1 MKNRLIIT
9 VSDIKGTKSYNIH
22 QFVKKILV
30 SIVLIT
36 LLILGGSFWFISY
49 LNEEVDTVKKNKE
62 TEFKILNEKEEKL
75 LAQNKLYSIQIKNK
89 VNDIDELNQK
99 LDEIHTIIGVGKDA
113 TKDEIT
119 KKTLS
124 AIDLNK
130 KKYTLRVIPSG
141 KPLDKIKTSSNFGY
155 RINPITKRKQFH
167 RGLDLAA
174 PRKTPIRATADG
186 IVEYVQPKNVGDY
199 GRVIKISHNY
209 GFKTVFGHMSK
220 TYPKVGDIVKKGQII
235 GLVGSSG
242 RSTGPHLHYEI
253 KYASTLLSPK
263 NFINWNLKTYESIF
277 KKERKVEW
285 ESLINLIKDQH
296 PMALQ

>member
-22 QFVKKILV
+22 QFVRKILIG
-30 SIVLIT
+30 IVLVT

-130 KKYTLRVIPSG
+130 KKYTLMVIPNG
-141 KPLDKIKTSSNFGY
+141 KPLKQSRVSSNFGY

-186 IVEYVQPKNVGDY
+186 IVEHVQSKNIGDY
-199 GRVIKISHNY
+199 GRVIRLSHNY
-209 GFKTVFGHMSK
+209 GFKSTFAHMSK
-220 TYPKVGDIVKKGQII
+220 TYVKLGDIVKKGQII

-242 RSTGPHLHYEI
+242 RSSGPHLHYEI
-253 KYASTLLSPK
+253 RYASTLLNPK
-263 NFINWNLKTYESIF
+263 NFINWNLDTYDTIF
-277 KKERKVEW
+277 KNERKVEW
-285 ESLINLIKDQH
+285 ESLISLIKDQH
-296 PMALQ
+296 QMALQ